1 MTPAMTITAHLRRWR
16 FVCLLLTL
24 FGVGLA
30 PAAAFDLD
38 DVDRLAA
45 ALAGAPYRP
54 APPDDA
60 PAARPAALSYDA
72 YRQLRFR
79 PDQSLWRGQASFE
92 VQFFPLGRS
101 FTRPLRLYEIV
112 EGQASPIVVRRS
124 AFDAPDAPSPA
135 PGDAPVGVAGWRL
148 TYPLHSADKRDE
160 VIALL
165 GASYFRALGKQQRY
179 GASARGLAVDTAA
192 ARGEEFPAF
201 IAFWLERPAVH
212 AKSMTF
218 YALLDGPSAS
228 GAYRFEVRPG
238 QTTTV
243 DVQARLHLRDR
254 SATLGIA
261 PLTSM
266 FLAGENQP
274 RADDFRPE
282 VHDSD
287 GLQIAMADGEWLWR
301 PLTNPRSPFVTSF
314 AASSPRGFGLSQRDR
329 NFSNYEDLE
338 AHYDRR
344 PSVWVEPV
352 GEWGAGRVELLQ
364 FHTPDE
370 THDNVVAYWVPARV
384 PEPGAPFAMA
394 WRLHWSG
401 DDTITAPGARVVQT
415 RRGHGY
421 REAPIDADRMQFH
434 LDFVGPG
441 LPAAE
446 ADVPAE
452 DLGIE
457 AVASGDDNVRGLRAI
472 AYPNAVRGGWRVTLD
487 FERMDARR
495 PVELRV
501 FLRRGEHTVSE
512 TWSYALAPE

>member
-1 MTPAMTITAHLRRWR
+1 MTITAPLRRW
-16 FVCLLLTL
+16 CLLCLALTL
-24 FGVGLA
+24 LGGGLP
-30 PAAAFDLD
+30 PAKAFDFD
-38 DVDRLAA
+38 DVDRLAL
-45 ALAGAPYRP
+45 ALARTPYRP
-54 APPDDA
+54 APPDEVH
-60 PAARPAALSYDA
+60 AAGRATSYDA

-79 PDQSLWRGQASFE
+79 PDQSLWRGQAPFE

-101 FTRPLRLYEIV
+101 FLRPLRLYEIV
-112 EGQASPIVVRRS
+112 EGQTLPIVVRRS
-124 AFDAPDAPSPA
+124 AFDTPDAQSPA
-135 PGDAPVGVAGWRL
+135 PVDPPIDVAGWRV

-160 VIALL
+160 VISLL
-165 GASYFRALGKQQRY
+165 GASYFRALGMNQRY
-179 GASARGLAVDTAA
+179 GVSARGLGVDTASL
-192 ARGEEFPAF
+192 RGEEFPAF
-201 IAFWLERPAVH
+201 TAFWLERPAAQ

-238 QTTTV
+238 PTTTV

-266 FLAGENQP
+266 FLSGENQP
-274 RADDFRPE
+274 GTGDFRPE

-301 PLTNPRSPFVTSF
+301 PLTNPRHPFVTSF

-329 NFSNYEDLE
+329 SFSSYEDLE

-344 PSVWVEPV
+344 PSVWVEPL
-352 GEWGAGRVELLQ
+352 GDWGAGRVELLQ

-370 THDNVVAYWVPARV
+370 TNDNVVAYWVPARTS
-384 PEPGAPFAMA
+384 EPGAPFAMA

-401 DDTITAPGARVVQT
+401 DDAITAPGARVVQT

-441 LPAAE
+441 LPAVQ
-446 ADVPAE
+446 ADAPPE
-452 DLGIE
+452 DLDIE

-472 AYPNAVRGGWRVTLD
+472 AYPNAVLGGWRVTLD
-487 FERMDARR
+487 FERTDARR
-495 PVELRV
+495 PAELRV
-501 FLRRGEHTVSE
+501 FLRRDGHAVSE